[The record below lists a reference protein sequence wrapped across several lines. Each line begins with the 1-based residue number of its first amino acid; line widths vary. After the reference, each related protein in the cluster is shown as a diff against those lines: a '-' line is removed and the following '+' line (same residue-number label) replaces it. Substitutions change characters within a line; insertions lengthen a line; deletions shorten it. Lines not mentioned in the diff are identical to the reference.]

1 MECNKEEAKR
11 AMDIAERKI
20 SEKDYVGAKKFVTK
34 AQRLYPKLD
43 GLEQISVMID
53 VNVSAS
59 NKNIG
64 GESDWYGR
72 LGLDPKADDQTVKKR
87 YKKLALLLHPD
98 KNRFRGAEDLC
109 KLVLAAWSLLSDKA
123 KRLAYD
129 EKRKSQEAKPKKR
142 EAKPPQQ
149 QQWRDNSQATNK
161 KRNSDASST
170 REAERLFKKTR
181 NPFSKPEAERV
192 FKRPTVDLNSTREAE
207 RLFKTTRNPF
217 SNPEADRVFK
227 TPMTA
232 GDPNSTAEAQRL
244 FKRPL

>member
-1 MECNKEEAKR
+1 MECNKEEANR
-11 AMDIAERKI
+11 AINIAERKL

-98 KNRFRGAEDLC
+98 KNRFRGAMDLF
-109 KLVLAAWSLLSDKA
+109 KVVSAAWTLLSDKA
-123 KRLAYD
+123 NRLAYD
-129 EKRKSQEAKPKKR
+129 EKRNRKKLNRKR
-142 EAKPPQQ
+142 EKQSRHSNNSGETILKQQ
-149 QQWRDNSQATNK
+149 TKKETVMLLLLQRGFSRKQEIHSQT
-161 KRNSDASST
+161 
-170 REAERLFKKTR
+170 
-181 NPFSKPEAERV
+181 
-192 FKRPTVDLNSTREAE
+192 
-207 RLFKTTRNPF
+207 
-217 SNPEADRVFK
+217 
-227 TPMTA
+227 
-232 GDPNSTAEAQRL
+232 
-244 FKRPL
+244 